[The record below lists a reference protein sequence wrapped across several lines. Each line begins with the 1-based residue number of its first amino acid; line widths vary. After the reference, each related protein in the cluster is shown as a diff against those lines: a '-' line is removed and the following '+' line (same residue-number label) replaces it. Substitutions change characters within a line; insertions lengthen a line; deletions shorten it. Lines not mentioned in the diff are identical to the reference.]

1 MKIKESKP
9 CSLVE
14 PLNFSAVPAASGSD
28 SSSPKQLKFH
38 DELIICGNSFTTSG
52 LGISFWKTLQC
63 LTHKTVTRRA
73 WKDKHAQKF
82 TNAFHQN
89 KLVKALDKDI
99 RYGGQQIGWC
109 RLLCAPYKEQLAAMP
124 EEDLQAEGGM
134 CSSVAEFIKQY
145 FPGNNIL
152 EVWVI
157 RFEFFALNQVASTKT
172 LEPLGV
178 YSDSRIEA
186 NSNSATT
193 LSDQSIH
200 QAQLSGVHLCDPST
214 STANSISLITSATDS
229 IHQASLRSL
238 GVYSPIH
245 SRANSSFSI
254 TLRGESIHQAS
265 PAPHPSDK
273 NDPVPFPTAITT
285 DSIEA
290 ASVSASQ
297 EHQRVSGLYHRR
309 DNQINTNTDLSL
321 LPESIHQSSIPSLGV
336 YPNDDNQ
343 SDSNTTNDLLATSI
357 HQAPVVQGGSGL
369 VYSFWKGESVVNHY
383 RYKVKTNG
391 KWQVKSVYIPV
402 GKLPRVKE
410 AIANKLS
417 VTAIVVEVLGRNL

>member
-1 MKIKESKP
+1 MKIKESKL

-14 PLNFSAVPAASGSD
+14 PLNFSAVPAASTSD
-28 SSSPKQLKFH
+28 SSSPKQLKSH

-99 RYGGQQIGWC
+99 RYGGKQIGWC

-124 EEDLQAEGGM
+124 QADLAAEGGM
-134 CSSVAEFIKQY
+134 CDSLEQFIQRY
-145 FPGNNIL
+145 FKGNTNL

-157 RFEFFALNQVASTKT
+157 RFEFVELNQVASTNT
-172 LEPLGV
+172 PPLLGV
-178 YSDSRIEA
+178 YSDSTIKF
-186 NSNSATT
+186 NSNSPITFSNT
-193 LSDQSIH
+193 SIH
-200 QAQLSGVHLCDPST
+200 QAQLFRFSLCDSYT
-214 STANSISLITSATDS
+214 ISANSLSFINSANDS
-229 IHQASLRSL
+229 IHQASFTPF
-238 GVYSPIH
+238 GVYSAIH
-245 SRANSSFSI
+245 NKTNSSFSI
-254 TLRGESIHQAS
+254 ALRSESIHQAS
-265 PAPHPSDK
+265 PSRHPSDK
-273 NDPVPFPTAITT
+273 NDPVPFPSAITI

-290 ASVSASQ
+290 SSVSASQ
-297 EHQRVSGLYHRR
+297 EHQKVSGVYHRG
-309 DNQINTNTDLSL
+309 DNQINTNTHLSL
-321 LPESIHQSSIPSLGV
+321 LPESIHQTSIPSLGV
-336 YPNDDNQ
+336 YPNDGNQ
-343 SDSNTTNDLLATSI
+343 SDSNTTNDLLAASM
-357 HQAPVVQGGSGL
+357 HQAPAVQGGSGL

-402 GKLPRVKE
+402 GKLPKVKE

-417 VTAIVVEVLGRNL
+417 VAAIVVEILGRNL